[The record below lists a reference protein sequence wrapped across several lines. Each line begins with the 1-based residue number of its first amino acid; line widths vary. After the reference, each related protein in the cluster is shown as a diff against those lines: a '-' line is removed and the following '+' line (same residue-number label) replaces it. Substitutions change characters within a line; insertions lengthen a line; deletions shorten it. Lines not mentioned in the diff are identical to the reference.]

1 MPIPSR
7 TNLWNHFPP
16 YFKPLLCNGSYQ
28 ATTRKSTV
36 SDLKAPILATGPHD
50 CPRHQ
55 DHPLS
60 SSSMSL
66 YDIWST
72 DLQSSST
79 IWKQVTEASKMKPS
93 NPNPVDQQSQ
103 NRSITAKLEISGWI
117 PSNDPVSSAFQSQP
131 IPTQEVNAHP
141 YR

>member
-1 MPIPSR
+1 
-7 TNLWNHFPP
+7 
-16 YFKPLLCNGSYQ
+16 
-28 ATTRKSTV
+28 
-36 SDLKAPILATGPHD
+36 
-50 CPRHQ
+50 
-55 DHPLS
+55 
-60 SSSMSL
+60 MSL